1 MPTTAEHRV
10 SCDEFVAHIH
20 HLCAEPGTRVRLSRG
35 RGRPVEE
42 CAPMDRYLA
51 RHTAH
56 RAGRRAHYTVASLIA
71 TAGPQTHTP
80 GVRPEPDEPTV
91 LMTPGEGTDTPGAP
105 LIAPTE
111 PDPAPSAPDPAA
123 WFARPNLG
131 ATLAAAVRTA
141 GHSASRSED
150 TLSVLTRLSDDQLHR
165 RLPSTVTRLLK
176 DNVIPDWGVLL
187 YDLVQRPYQRDQ
199 VGLRWRDAFYL
210 ATPEPRR
217 P

>member
-1 MPTTAEHRV
+1 MPTTTEHRA

-20 HLCAEPGTRVRLSRG
+20 DLCAFPGTRVRLGRG

-51 RHTAH
+51 RRTAH
-56 RAGRRAHYTVASLIA
+56 RAGRRAYYTVASLIA
-71 TAGPQTHTP
+71 SAGPQAHTP
-80 GVRPEPDEPTV
+80 GVRPEQKDPV
-91 LMTPGEGTDTPGAP
+91 ILMTTGKDADTLGPPLVAP
-105 LIAPTE
+105 AA
-111 PDPAPSAPDPAA
+111 PAPAVSAPDPAT

-131 ATLAAAVRTA
+131 ATLATAVRTA
-141 GHSASRSED
+141 GHSAGRTED

-176 DNVIPDWGVLL
+176 DNVTPDWGVLL

-199 VGLRWRDAFYL
+199 VALRWRDAFYL

-217 P
+217 R

>member
-1 MPTTAEHRV
+1 
-10 SCDEFVAHIH
+10 
-20 HLCAEPGTRVRLSRG
+20 
-35 RGRPVEE
+35 
-42 CAPMDRYLA
+42 MDRYLA
-51 RHTAH
+51 RRTAH
-56 RAGRRAHYTVASLIA
+56 RAGRRAYYTVASLIA

-80 GVRPEPDEPTV
+80 GVRPEPEGPAA
-91 LMTPGEGTDTPGAP
+91 LMITGEDAIGTLGAP
-105 LIAPTE
+105 LVAPTK
-111 PDPAPSAPDPAA
+111 PAPAPSAPDPAV

-141 GHSASRSED
+141 GHSAGRTED

-176 DNVIPDWGVLL
+176 DNVTPDWGVLL